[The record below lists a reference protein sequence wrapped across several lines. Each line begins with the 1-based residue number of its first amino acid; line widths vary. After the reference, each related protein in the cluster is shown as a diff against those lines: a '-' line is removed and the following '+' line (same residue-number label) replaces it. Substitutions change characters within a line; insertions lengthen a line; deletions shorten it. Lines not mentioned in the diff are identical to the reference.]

1 MSRTRHFGALHRLR
15 RRRAVLPAAAIF
27 SVALL
32 AGCTDAAPP
41 VDSNAKP
48 AVERVEAATRE
59 ARAASAPDALQPGQ
73 RLQGTITLDLGDGP
87 RTYRVLATKIAD
99 DLGQRA
105 AERLA
110 SKDGKAA
117 LDKANARVG
126 GPAKVGAS
134 DVQALADAFA
144 GRTMYS
150 AQVRSI
156 EIVRREQVSIE
167 GVATDGSKV
176 TLGFSL
182 AIGGDEVLDPTLE
195 YQPAGKRVADRFEA
209 KSRKG
214 GELRLALD
222 RLQRRSADSWSIAG
236 SFDAADLQPGVLAKG
251 LAGQTLPRAS
261 GRFDITDLHVRAP

>member
-1 MSRTRHFGALHRLR
+1 MSRARRFGALHRLPR
-15 RRRAVLPAAAIF
+15 ILALPLPAAML
-27 SVALL
+27 SVALA
-32 AGCTDAAPP
+32 AGCTDASLPAGS
-41 VDSNAKP
+41 DSRP
-48 AVERVEAATRE
+48 AGEVVEVATRA
-59 ARAASAPDALQPGQ
+59 ARGAPSTATLQPGQ
-73 RLQGTITLDLGDGP
+73 RLQGTITLDLGEGS

-110 SKDGKAA
+110 GKEGKAA
-117 LDKANARVG
+117 LEEANARVG

-134 DVQALADAFA
+134 EVQALADAFA

-150 AQVRSI
+150 AQVRAI

-167 GVATDGSKV
+167 GEATDGSKV

-195 YQPAGKRVADRFEA
+195 YRPAGKRVADRFES

-214 GELRLALD
+214 GKLRLALD
-222 RLQRRSADSWSIAG
+222 RLERGSADSWSIAG
-236 SFDAADLQPGVLAKG
+236 SFDAADMQPGVLAKG

-261 GRFDITDLHVRAP
+261 GRFDITELHVRAP